1 MTLIRT
7 YFVCILLRG
16 QKGFPPNCIFFPFLR
31 FNCAFDFSAVCLTKV
46 NFLYIV
52 VQFLKQLAKKWP
64 MPPREWI
71 FFKSRYATL
80 LIFVPVNLT
89 VAQGKNCKNL
99 DQGASQNSQMRA
111 KTAKCNPKWPQS
123 CGYGGLGVV
132 MVVLVVVVVVLW
144 SSEIG
149 DFVYAPVYL
158 IFSRL
163 S

>member
-1 MTLIRT
+1 MRLTHLYKRVCPSVGRSVRPSVCPASTKMLFYRWWRSIMWLPLPKSTRLVTPCIRP
-7 YFVCILLRG
+7 C
-16 QKGFPPNCIFFPFLR
+16 
-31 FNCAFDFSAVCLTKV
+31 
-46 NFLYIV
+46 
-52 VQFLKQLAKKWP
+52 
-64 MPPREWI
+64 
-71 FFKSRYATL
+71 FKTRSWLSPATL
-80 LIFVPVNLT
+80 QRCVPVNLT